1 MSKYNLTTKSVA
13 KFSFEYSNSPYLQY
27 SNILSIF
34 VALKNSIRIL
44 SIYLLTCNLNKE
56 KYLIFLFSLSHTL
69 TVFLSISS
77 HGLHLLELKALTCV
91 SLTMA
96 EWLSLLQLST
106 QGRMA
111 SVFFPFVLFSFSASH
126 TPETL
131 PKEWHTNFGSL
142 ASLLIKRSKTYPCML
157 SFALNQRADFVGLRR
172 QAYK

>member
-1 MSKYNLTTKSVA
+1 M
-13 KFSFEYSNSPYLQY
+13 
-27 SNILSIF
+27 F
-34 VALKNSIRIL
+34 VALKNFTRIP
-44 SIYLLTCNLNKE
+44 SIYLLTVTWTKKN
-56 KYLIFLFSLSHTL
+56 ISFFFFSLSHTL
-69 TVFLSISS
+69 TLFLSISS

-172 QAYK
+172 QAHKWALTRVASKWAGPTRWLHPTVYSCH